1 MGNKSLW
8 NEVEVPT
15 GNAGGDKQDRKFEN
29 IPNGRN
35 RVGILKLVDT
45 YSGDYGESITIAIYD
60 AASNIKQRFF
70 YGTDMSYERN
80 VTNMK
85 RLLASLGLAIPN
97 DPADVLALLK
107 RKEGAEIKFDK
118 WEGDNKKNPSKPYQN
133 LAITAVVGVAKMTEN
148 VPSDNNLADDD
159 VPF

>member
-8 NEVEVPT
+8 NEVDVPAA
-15 GNAGGDKQDRKFEN
+15 NAGGEDKKFEN

-35 RVGILKLVDT
+35 RVGILKLVDV
-45 YSGDYGESITIAIYD
+45 YSGDYGESITLDIYD

-70 YGTDMSYERN
+70 YGLDMSYERN
-80 VTNMK
+80 VTNLK
-85 RLLASLGLAIPN
+85 RLLASLGLAIPK
-97 DPADVLALLK
+97 DPADALALLK

-133 LAITAVVGVAKMTEN
+133 LAITAVVGTAKVEQPA
-148 VPSDNNLADDD
+148 VEDDD
-159 VPF
+159 DSLPF

>member
-8 NEVEVPT
+8 NEVDVPA
-15 GNAGGDKQDRKFEN
+15 GNAGGEDKKFEN

-45 YSGDYGESITIAIYD
+45 YSNDYGESITIDIYD

-70 YGTDMSYERN
+70 YGMDMSYERN
-80 VTNMK
+80 VTNLK
-85 RLLASLGLAIPN
+85 RLLASLGLHIPN
-97 DPADVLALLK
+97 DPADALALLK

-133 LAITAVVGVAKMTEN
+133 LAITAVVGVAKVEQPA
-148 VPSDNNLADDD
+148 VEDDD
-159 VPF
+159 LSVPF